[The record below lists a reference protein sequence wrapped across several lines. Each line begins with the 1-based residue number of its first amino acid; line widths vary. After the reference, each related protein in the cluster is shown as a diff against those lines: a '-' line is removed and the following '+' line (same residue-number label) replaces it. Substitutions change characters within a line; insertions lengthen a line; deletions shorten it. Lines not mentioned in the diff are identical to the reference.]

1 MASSSV
7 NEALL
12 VKALN
17 SAKSAN
23 ILDQGDTENI
33 AELINEYFTNI
44 CQDDTS
50 SDEAEDEDDDDKQL
64 EENDTADSHTDSG
77 SDSDSEIES
86 DDEPLTEVIPFSNDE
101 ANDCDSIH
109 VDAEKV
115 RVQNF
120 DCKCK
125 IKSSSVDSCSSV
137 NRHVGC
143 IAQFS
148 EDDILARRL
157 DMKEF
162 TEGRS

>member
-64 EENDTADSHTDSG
+64 EENDIADSH

-86 DDEPLTEVIPFSNDE
+86 DDELLTEVIPFSNDE